1 MLDLNMLKEVGK
13 TLHVNCTGHV
23 YDYNEYLDAY
33 EFEITKDGEVIEYI
47 YVDTNIFEP
56 VKVKGVRDISQ
67 DNFSVLKKS
76 AINLVETCNDE
87 MLWENF
93 DEYKSDD
100 CDEVFNNVDVYN
112 AYINIIDTCLDLM
125 QSR

>member
-56 VKVKGVRDISQ
+56 VKVKCVRDISQ

-76 AINLVETCNDE
+76 AINLVEAGNDE